1 MARSNLTEEERQK
14 IRDSLKA
21 TRERRQNQSIKVIEL
36 KVNCHQ
42 TSKEIFAKMNNCFK
56 QAKWIE
62 NDMLAWSERCDE
74 NNIFKY
80 EYLDHRV
87 IQRKDKDGNFISE
100 NIDLPVY
107 FHRALV
113 KQVKQDI
120 SNLSKA
126 KKKGNKVGKL
136 KFKSE
141 VNCIPIITGGVRIVD
156 NSHITIPGFSKLKV
170 YGLDQLKKF
179 ENYEIADGR
188 FVRKV
193 SGFYVKVSICV
204 EKKNNIQ
211 KKNYKEVGLD
221 FGIKDNII
229 TSDGEKFNCNVQESE
244 QLKFLQKQL
253 HRKQKGSKRYYKLL
267 RQIKC
272 EYEHLSNKKADET
285 NKLISYFLKNYAG

>member
-1 MARSNLTEEERQK
+1 MARSQLTEEERQK

-42 TSKEIFAKMNNCFK
+42 TSKETFAKMNNCFK
-56 QAKWIE
+56 QAKWVE
-62 NDMLAWSERCDE
+62 NDMLAWSEKCDE

-80 EYLDHRV
+80 EYLDHKI
-87 IQRKDKDGNFISE
+87 IQRKDKDGSFISE
-100 NIDLPVY
+100 NISLPVY

-120 SNLSKA
+120 LNLSKA
-126 KKKGNKVGKL
+126 KKKGNRVGKL

-141 VNCIPIITGGVRIVD
+141 VNCIPIITGGIRIIN

-188 FVRKV
+188 FIRKA
-193 SGFYVKVSICV
+193 SGFYIKVSICLNK
-204 EKKNNIQ
+204 ENNIP

-244 QLKFLQKQL
+244 QL
-253 HRKQKGSKRYYKLL
+253 
-267 RQIKC
+267 
-272 EYEHLSNKKADET
+272 
-285 NKLISYFLKNYAG
+285 